1 MTPPAAPPPDRAD
14 PAARRTGRFSV
25 RFSGR
30 FSWARLVPLG
40 LLAAGFATFFLL
52 GLDRHVSLDAFR
64 AHFADLKS
72 WVAAKGVLALLMFGV
87 LYALLIAFSVPG
99 GLAMTLAGA
108 MLFGWAANAAT
119 VVVAATAGASAV
131 FLAARLGLGEPLRA
145 RAGPWLAKMEAGFNR
160 NAFAYLLALRL
171 IPLFPFWLVNLA
183 PAFLGVS
190 LRTYILA
197 TAVGI
202 APATV
207 IFSIIGEGLGVV
219 VAQGGAVGADQ
230 VLTPKVLAAL
240 AGLAALA
247 LLPVGYR
254 RWQKRGKPGP

>member
-1 MTPPAAPPPDRAD
+1 M
-14 PAARRTGRFSV
+14 
-25 RFSGR
+25 
-30 FSWARLVPLG
+30 
-40 LLAAGFATFFLL
+40 
-52 GLDRHVSLDAFR
+52 
-64 AHFADLKS
+64 
-72 WVAAKGVLALLMFGV
+72 
-87 LYALLIAFSVPG
+87 
-99 GLAMTLAGA
+99 
-108 MLFGWAANAAT
+108 
-119 VVVAATAGASAV
+119 
-131 FLAARLGLGEPLRA
+131 
-145 RAGPWLAKMEAGFNR
+145 
-160 NAFAYLLALRL
+160 ALRL